1 MRKSITTPP
10 SFPIFIINQ
19 KQIKI
24 EKSYFKLGTNK
35 GTQKVVYVIKTK
47 SSKLILRKTFS

>member
-10 SFPIFIINQ
+10 SFPTFIINQ

-24 EKSYFKLGTNK
+24 EKRYNKLGTNK
-35 GTQKVVYVIKTK
+35 GKQKVVYVIKTK
-47 SSKLILRKTFS
+47 SSKLILQ